1 MKDNYD
7 EIAEPRHLYD
17 SLLQGPLP
25 MQSCNVLLDIYLTF
39 LKKQFRFST
48 FIAVQFT
55 KNFWLEFIKLI
66 I

>member
-25 MQSCNVLLDIYLTF
+25 MQSCNVQLDNSFNVLEETIPRFDIYS
-39 LKKQFRFST
+39 K
-48 FIAVQFT
+48 IQFT
-55 KNFWLEFIKLI
+55 KSF
-66 I
+66 

>member
-25 MQSCNVLLDIYLTF
+25 MQSCNVLLDISFTVLEETIPLFNIYS
-39 LKKQFRFST
+39 ST
-48 FIAVQFT
+48 IH
-55 KNFWLEFIKLI
+55 
-66 I
+66 